1 MTVGEIDVSVITPT
15 LNMLSYLERCVASV
29 ADQEGVRAE
38 HLVMD
43 GGSRDGTAEWLAARP
58 WLVSE
63 VRRDNGMYEA
73 INRGFRRARGR
84 VLAHLNC
91 DEQYLP
97 GTLATVM
104 RYFDTHPGVDVVFG
118 DGLIVRPDGSL
129 VAYRKNI
136 RPLWP
141 VLSVPPLYVPTATT
155 FFRRKLIDNGV
166 LYDDSYKVIADIVRV
181 ARLANDG
188 YRLAHVRQ
196 YFATFTI
203 TGSNLS
209 LDVPTID
216 AETKRFLDDVPWWIR
231 RFHYPWRLVGWA
243 QKLLSGCYLQATPLE
258 YAIYALG
265 QSAGRTVFVAQ
276 KPSFRFRWVS

>member
-1 MTVGEIDVSVITPT
+1 MTVGEIDVSVITPS

-43 GGSRDGTAEWLAARP
+43 GGSCDGTAEWLAARP

-84 VLAHLNC
+84 ILAHLNC

-97 GTLATVM
+97 RTLAMVM
-104 RYFDTHPGVDVVFG
+104 QYFDTHPGVDVVFG
-118 DGLIVRPDGSL
+118 DALIVRPDGSL
-129 VAYRKNI
+129 IAYRKTV
-136 RPLWP
+136 RPPWP
-141 VLSVPPLYVPTATT
+141 VLLLPPLYVPSAAT
-155 FFRRKLIDNGV
+155 FFRRKLVDNGV
-166 LYDDSYKVIADIVRV
+166 LYDDSYKVIADMARVVRLV
-181 ARLANDG
+181 KDG

-196 YFATFTI
+196 YLAQGTI

-209 LDVPTID
+209 LIEPTIE
-216 AETKRFLDDVPWWIR
+216 AEITRFLNDVPWWVR
-231 RFHYPWRLVGWA
+231 RFRGLWRLAGWA
-243 QKLLSGCYLQATPLE
+243 QKLLSGCYFQTTPLE
-258 YAIYALG
+258 YAIYAPGRL
-265 QSAGRTVFVAQ
+265 AARTVFVEQ
-276 KPSFRFRWVS
+276 KPSYRFRWVW

>member
-1 MTVGEIDVSVITPT
+1 MAVGEIDISVITPS
-15 LNMLSYLERCVASV
+15 LNMLGYLERCVASV

-43 GGSRDGTAEWLAARP
+43 GGSQDGTAEWLAARP

-84 VLAHLNC
+84 ILAHLNC

-97 GTLATVM
+97 GTLATAV
-104 RYFDTHPGVDVVFG
+104 RYFDKHPEVDVLFG

-129 VAYRKNI
+129 ISYRKTV

-141 VLSVPPLYVPTATT
+141 VLLLPPLYVPTPTT

-166 LYDDSYKVIADIVRV
+166 LYDDSYKDIADMVRIVRLV
-181 ARLANDG
+181 KHG
-188 YRLAHVRQ
+188 YRLAHMRQ
-196 YFATFTI
+196 YLSIFTI
-203 TGSNLS
+203 TGKNRSVT
-209 LDVPTID
+209 VPTID
-216 AETKRFLDDVPWWIR
+216 AEIKRFLEDVPWWVR
-231 RFHYPWRLVGWA
+231 QFSRQWRLAGWA
-243 QKLLSGCYLQATPLE
+243 QKLLSGCYFQATPLK
-258 YAIYALG
+258 YAIYAPG
-265 QSAGRTVFVAQ
+265 QLAARTVFIEQ
-276 KPSFRFRWVS
+276 KPSFRYHWN